1 MFKRLLL
8 LLLMHQVAHANEFL
22 TDVRF
27 EAGTQQSLQID
38 SRYALYQQ
46 GSHLLFANLRGGI
59 GSTTD
64 TFTPGTQ
71 APFLEGN
78 LGLNYRKS
86 YRWGILGFYSYY
98 GQLKT
103 PYDNDFSRAALGAEY
118 FTDHYGGY
126 LNFYAPVG
134 ERVQTISRRFEFG
147 EISYYFQG
155 HDLYE
160 RLFGRKEHMSSLG
173 IELGLD
179 RRFGRLE
186 ARARGYYYTQN
197 REGGSVDLSYDLNRN
212 GQLRC
217 CVGYDSFYKTQ
228 VQIGFSYSFG
238 NRAIANRCKRR
249 AFRPVR
255 LEEFFWVQRNRKEA
269 SDEIVKTDFYFVDS
283 ARSYSGGFQ
292 GDGTFEAPF
301 LTAQLANTAIATV
314 PDATVYFYQGTG
326 PYQNFGTF
334 NLFGTQTLTG
344 EGGDYLF
351 RRTVVLPG
359 SNATRPFLARTAAQ
373 QAANTPLVTVTDGG
387 ANVIENIGLSNIS
400 GAVATG
406 GSMVTAIGS
415 SIDSLRMTNVTSSD
429 KVSLFLTSGS
439 QEIGLYEND
448 IYGVDIKT
456 FNSAALDLKVED
468 NIFRTNT
475 MVATRFNQAIGA
487 SLFLESLNS
496 SVYTVS
502 SIRDNTCFNTRLNG
516 NAHLGFG
523 YLSSGTATNVTPNGF
538 MGNTSI
544 GTFVG
549 STAGAFLFQGVDASR
564 VQVEGCFDNF
574 SSGNAFT
581 LQLCDI
587 NIKQAGVPANAA
599 GLSQANNNTTVST
612 FFSVVITNT
621 P

>member
-1 MFKRLLL
+1 MLKHLFLLL
-8 LLLMHQVAHANEFL
+8 LVHQIVHANEFL

-27 EAGTQQSLQID
+27 ETGTQQSLQID

-46 GSHLLFANLRGGI
+46 GGHLLFANLRGGI

-78 LGLNYRKS
+78 VGLNYRTA
-86 YRWGILGFYSYY
+86 YRRGILGFYSYY

-103 PYDNDFSRAALGAEY
+103 PYDNVFSRAALGVEY
-118 FTDHYGGY
+118 FTQRYGGY
-126 LNFYAPVG
+126 LNVYAPLG
-134 ERVQTISRRFEFG
+134 ERSQTINRRFEFG
-147 EISYYFQG
+147 EISYFFRG
-155 HDLYE
+155 HDLFE
-160 RLFGRKEHMSSLG
+160 RLFGRREHMSPLG

-186 ARARGYYYTQN
+186 ARARGHYYTQD
-197 REGGSVDLSYDLNRN
+197 REGGSFDLSYDLNRN
-212 GQLRC
+212 GQLKGR
-217 CVGYDSFYKTQ
+217 VGYDSFYKTQ
-228 VQIGFSYSFG
+228 AQIGFSYSFG

-255 LEEFFWVQRNRKEA
+255 LEEFFWVQRNRKET

-292 GDGTFEAPF
+292 GDGTFETPF

-314 PDATVYFYQGTG
+314 PDATVYFYQGAG

-351 RRTVVLPG
+351 RGTVVLPG

-429 KVSLFLTSGS
+429 KVSLFLTAGN
-439 QEIGLYEND
+439 QAIRLFDND

-456 FNSAALDLKVED
+456 LNSAVLDLQVEA
-468 NIFRTNT
+468 NLFRTNT
-475 MVATRFNQAIGA
+475 IVATRFNQAIGA
-487 SLFLESLNS
+487 SLFMESLNS
-496 SVYTVS
+496 SAYTVS
-502 SIRDNTCFNTRLNG
+502 SCRDNTCLNTRLNG
-516 NAHLGFG
+516 SAHLGFG
-523 YLSSGTATNVTPNGF
+523 YLSSGTSTNVTPNGF
-538 MGNTSI
+538 IGNTSI
-544 GTFVG
+544 GNFAAP
-549 STAGAFLFQGVDASR
+549 TAGAFLFQGVDASR
-564 VQVEGCFDNF
+564 VQIEGCFGNF
-574 SSGNAFT
+574 SATNGFT
-581 LQLCDI
+581 LQLCDV
-587 NIKQAGVPANAA
+587 NIKQAGVPATVA
-599 GLSQANNNTTVST
+599 GLSQANGNTAVAP